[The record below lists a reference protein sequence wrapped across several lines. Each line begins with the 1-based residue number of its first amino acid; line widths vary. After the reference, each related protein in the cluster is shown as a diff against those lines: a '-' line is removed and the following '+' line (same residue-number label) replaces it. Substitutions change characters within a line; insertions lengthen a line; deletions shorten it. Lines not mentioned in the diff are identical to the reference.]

1 MSVPRLTGILAV
13 FMMRPPSI
21 LAAFVV
27 ASLVVFS
34 IQDARLLASC
44 QTKVSAAECR
54 IKLYGR

>member
-1 MSVPRLTGILAV
+1 MSVPRLTSILAV
-13 FMMRPPSI
+13 FMMRLPSI

-34 IQDARLLASC
+34 TQDARLLSSC